1 MGDSFMI
8 VLEDPVCDQNSA
20 RITQEFFVLQQQKYT
35 KQGCLNGSDTSP
47 SFVFE
52 HAVARITPINYWMM
66 VEHGPQFHLHT
77 LSWVQERKLIRE
89 QDYWAELFLVKII
102 RWQRFKTFQRNL
114 PIFFKTWTRRIDLI
128 FLRNWCLC
136 FDFLFC
142 LFITGALWSLT
153 I

>member
-1 MGDSFMI
+1 MGATLSTKCKSRLIAKDRVVFKGFTSNHPLFFK
-8 VLEDPVCDQNSA
+8 VGDQNSA

-77 LSWVQERKLIRE
+77 LS
-89 QDYWAELFLVKII
+89 
-102 RWQRFKTFQRNL
+102 
-114 PIFFKTWTRRIDLI
+114 
-128 FLRNWCLC
+128 
-136 FDFLFC
+136 
-142 LFITGALWSLT
+142 
-153 I
+153 